1 VSFGNWRAAQPS
13 SPAELGCI
21 KSKAAEVERE
31 GSESGKL
38 KLIPSLGL
46 EQGLSARTAGS
57 AVSKADQDLLRHARG
72 QDAFVDL
79 RPNVLGET
87 HNHTPAEHECTTEG
101 NRVQREALP
110 GLSMLCDLSMAR

>member
-1 VSFGNWRAAQPS
+1 VLFGNWRTAQLS

-21 KSKAAEVERE
+21 ESKAAEVERE
-31 GSESGKL
+31 GSEPGKL
-38 KLIPSLGL
+38 ELIPSLGL
-46 EQGLSARTAGS
+46 EQGFIARTAGS
-57 AVSKADQDLLRHARG
+57 AVSKPDYDLLRHARG

-79 RPNVLGET
+79 RANVLGET